1 MDNRSAASILERVR
15 REKEKRAAEGPP
27 PQQQGQAAAT
37 GIPLA
42 ALAAGLLANGALTGA
57 TYGGIAGAGYGSA
70 KKKTLTGAGRGIV
83 RGGMTGLGATG
94 GAMGGAG
101 AGLLAGSALGV
112 GGTPGQQAVTAG
124 VGGLAG
130 LLAGG
135 VGGGVLGWKG
145 ADKLIGTDLD
155 EKSASFTIG
164 DPDAQA
170 FSGAV
175 QGMAS
180 GQLKS
185 DALKDV
191 ASVGLGALGVGAAG
205 RGLVGLIQMMRQGKK
220 KTRSGPA
227 YLPLPYPAK
236 TAGFLDGDAAATKG
250 GIPWYGPAMLGGGIA
265 GLGLGWKGMDKMLDA
280 RRQREQKQELDQAR
294 QEFHDAL
301 LSQYDEPIKTHPSLM
316 KKRGGDGS
324 VMEKVGKALD
334 TLFDKFEAA
343 KEDTEKTAVDWS
355 NLAGQATGG
364 YGMYAG
370 LSGLLTGAVVYDKM
384 SKRSRRA
391 VLEKA
396 LQQRQRRKF
405 MQSPTEIM
413 AVPEPMPVG
422 AGA

>member
-1 MDNRSAASILERVR
+1 MDNKAAASILDRVK

-27 PQQQGQAAAT
+27 PGAAQGA

-42 ALAAGLLANGALTGA
+42 ALAAGLLAHGTLTGA
-57 TYGGIAGAGYGSA
+57 TYGGIAGAGHGNA
-70 KKKTLTGAGRGIV
+70 KKRTLAGAGRGIV
-83 RGGMTGLGATG
+83 RGGMTGLGVTG

-112 GGTPGQQAVTAG
+112 GGDPKTQALTAAIG
-124 VGGLAG
+124 TLGGGLAG
-130 LLAGG
+130 GI
-135 VGGGVLGWKG
+135 GGGVLGWKG
-145 ADKLIGTDLD
+145 ADKVIGKSMA
-155 EKSASFTIG
+155 EKEASFTLG

-175 QGMAS
+175 QGMAA

-205 RGLVGLIQMMRQGKK
+205 RGLVGLIQMMRQKK

-227 YLPLPYPAK
+227 YLPLPYPAEAK
-236 TAGFLDGDAAATKG
+236 TAGFLDGDAASTKG
-250 GIPWYGPAMLGGGIA
+250 GIPWYGPAVLGGGLA
-265 GLGLGWKGMDKMLDA
+265 GLGLGWKGMDKVLDS
-280 RRQREQKQELDQAR
+280 RRQREQQAELEQAR

-301 LSQYDEPIKTHPSLM
+301 LGQYDEPIKTHPSLM
-316 KKRGGDGS
+316 KKRGGDES
-324 VMEKVGKALD
+324 TMEKVGKALD
-334 TLFDKFEAA
+334 DLFDKFEAA
-343 KEDTEKTAVDWS
+343 KEDTEKSAVDWS
-355 NLAGQATGG
+355 NLAGQAAGG

-422 AGA
+422 